1 MKKKDHSKDIFE
13 KYYNL
18 NRIVEITL
26 KDDSVITG
34 ILSSFI
40 RGDESMGEPFIIK
53 WHFIDKNE
61 IGKQDPLI
69 SLEGYE
75 ETGRII
81 NQEDIKDIKFKI

>member
-1 MKKKDHSKDIFE
+1 MKKKDHSKEIFE

-18 NRIVEITL
+18 NRLVEITL
-26 KDDSVITG
+26 KDDSVIVG

-40 RGDESMGEPFIIK
+40 HGDESMGEPFIIK
-53 WHFIDKNE
+53 WHFIDKDE
-61 IGKQDPLI
+61 INKPDPLL

-81 NQEDIKDIKFKI
+81 NQEDIKSIKFKA